1 MKFARAAEF
10 VARRQRSIAVTWIEM
25 FGRPDQDQDDQDHDD
40 QDHDDLDDLDDHDE
54 HQDHQDHHNGIEN

>member
-25 FGRPDQDQDDQDHDD
+25 FGSPDQDHDD
-40 QDHDDLDDLDDHDE
+40 QDHEYLDDLDDHDD
-54 HQDHQDHHNGIEN
+54 HHDHQDHRNGIEN

>member
-25 FGRPDQDQDDQDHDD
+25 FGSPDQDQEYLDH
-40 QDHDDLDDLDDHDE
+40 LDDHDD
-54 HQDHQDHHNGIEN
+54 HHDHQDHRNGIEN

>member
-25 FGRPDQDQDDQDHDD
+25 FGSPDQDHEY
-40 QDHDDLDDLDDHDE
+40 LDNLDDHDD
-54 HQDHQDHHNGIEN
+54 HHDHQDHRNGIEN